1 MSTVKKEARLSG
13 MLLARKGAAA
23 PAHTDHKLTIQA
35 MDQFGSKPRQSDLVE
50 QARVDNSFNEEWV
63 EAVSE
68 ISALTQKQNNA
79 VVEAPKV
86 IHKNVVESTKP
97 EQSPVKNT
105 VKAGKRIAMTLRMEQ
120 DDHLKLR
127 LYAAHSRKSCQDI
140 ISEALEM
147 YLCKEDKVCNISD
160 CSCLKN

>member
-35 MDQFGSKPRQSDLVE
+35 MDQFGSKTRQTDFVE
-50 QARVDNSFNEEWV
+50 EASKDEGVKEEWV

-68 ISALTQKQNNA
+68 IAELTQKQNNA
-79 VVEAPKV
+79 LVEPPKV
-86 IHKNVVESTKP
+86 VQKDAVESSKT
-97 EQSPVKNT
+97 EQPPVKNT
-105 VKAGKRIAMTLRMEQ
+105 AKAGKRIAMTLRMEQ
-120 DDHLKLR
+120 NDHLKLR

-140 ISEALEM
+140 ISDALEM
-147 YLCKEDKVCNISD
+147 YLSEEDKVCNISD